1 MRLRL
6 ILQPAWVRFTV
17 WAVFL
22 AVWWGLFTSL
32 QSSYE
37 FEGAVLSAIVFGA
50 ALGGYFTVTTQ
61 SMHRAARE
69 AVSGLDQLG
78 RSTAINAV
86 LKGGAPAD
94 PDVRASATRLGRIYL
109 RNKTAAELKR
119 AQLWSWLIVGFLVA
133 AVIAGAVL
141 FRNDRL
147 PFVVLA
153 LLAAIL
159 LPVSALSSRRIQRNV
174 AELARGPVA

>member
-1 MRLRL
+1 M
-6 ILQPAWVRFTV
+6 
-17 WAVFL
+17 
-22 AVWWGLFTSL
+22 
-32 QSSYE
+32 
-37 FEGAVLSAIVFGA
+37 
-50 ALGGYFTVTTQ
+50 
-61 SMHRAARE
+61 
-69 AVSGLDQLG
+69 G

-94 PDVRASATRLGRIYL
+94 PDVRASATRLGRVYL

-119 AQLWSWLIVGFLVA
+119 TQLWSWLIVGFLVA

-174 AELARGPVA
+174 AELTRGPVA